1 MNLKKLKKSLSYYL
15 FSKIYYYKG
24 FNKNNLLILDDIF
37 PNSISGF
44 RFEEFTQILLQVEK
58 SKLISTGSSY
68 PLLNATQEDHKKH
81 IVDFKFKYPN
91 LKNQLFKSSRIIN
104 FNAKLVY
111 CIFINNIYNN
121 LFWIEK
127 YKIPFVFTLYPGGGF
142 QVNDEISDFK
152 LKKVFESKQFR
163 KVIVTQKFTQDYLI
177 KNNFCKPETIEF
189 IFGGVVPQI
198 SLNKDLTSKKNY
210 LINKPTLDIVFCA
223 AKYMPK
229 GIDKGFDVFIE
240 VAHSLKAKYNFIK
253 FHVIGGFNETDIDV
267 TALGDKISFYGF
279 QSYENLSNIFKN
291 IDLIISPNKPFYLD
305 KGSFDGFPLGTVVE
319 AVFNGCVAIVSDLL
333 NQNVVF
339 VNNKEILIVRSDV
352 QEIEEKIIDLINN
365 PDKLLSISRK
375 GNQKFNKIYSNE
387 IQMNPRIELLKNEIK
402 KA

>member
-1 MNLKKLKKSLSYYL
+1 MNLKKLKKLLSNCLY
-15 FSKIYYYKG
+15 SKIYYYKG
-24 FNKNNLLILDDIF
+24 FNKKNLLILDDIF

-44 RFEEFTQILLQVEK
+44 RLEEFTQILLQIEN

-81 IVDFKFKYPN
+81 IVDFKLKYPN

-121 LFWIEK
+121 LFLIEK

-142 QVNDEISDFK
+142 QVDDETSDFK

-177 KNNFCKPETIEF
+177 KNNFCKPERIEF
-189 IFGGVVPQI
+189 IFGGVVPQV
-198 SLNKDLTSKKNY
+198 SLNKDLTSRKNY

-240 VAHSLKAKYNFIK
+240 LAHSLNAKYNFIK
-253 FHVIGGFNETDIDV
+253 FHVIGGFNETEIDV
-267 TALGDKISFYGF
+267 TKLGDKISFYGF

-291 IDLIISPNKPFYLD
+291 IDIIISPNKPFYLD

-333 NQNVVF
+333 NQNTVF
-339 VNNKEILIVRSDV
+339 ENKQEILIVKSDA
-352 QEIEEKIIDLINN
+352 QEIETKIIDLINN
-365 PDKLLSISRK
+365 PDKLLSISKK
-375 GNQKFNKIYSNE
+375 GNQKFNTIYSNE

>member
-1 MNLKKLKKSLSYYL
+1 MNLKKLKKLL
-15 FSKIYYYKG
+15 FNFLFLKIFYYKG
-24 FNKNNLLILDDIF
+24 FNKKNLLILDDIF

-44 RFEEFTQILLQVEK
+44 RFEEFTQILSQIEN

-68 PLLNATQEDHKKH
+68 PLLNASQEDHKKH
-81 IVDFKFKYPN
+81 IIDFKLKYPN

-142 QVNDEISDFK
+142 QVNDETSDFK
-152 LKKVFESKQFR
+152 LKKVLESQQFR

-177 KNNFCKPETIEF
+177 KNNFCKPERIEF
-189 IFGGVVPQI
+189 VFGGVVPQI
-198 SLNKDLTSKKNY
+198 SLNKDLISKKNY
-210 LINKPTLDIVFCA
+210 LVNKPTLDIVFCA

-240 VAHSLKAKYNFIK
+240 LAHLLNAKYNFIK

-267 TALGDKISFYGF
+267 TQLNDKISFYGF
-279 QSYENLSNIFKN
+279 QSYENLSNIFNN
-291 IDLIISPNKPFYLD
+291 IDIIISPNKPFYLD

-319 AVFNGCVAIVSDLL
+319 AVFNGCVAIVTDLL
-333 NQNVVF
+333 NQNTVF
-339 VNNKEILIVRSDV
+339 ENDQEILIVRSDA
-352 QEIEEKIIDLINN
+352 QEIEKIIIDLINN
-365 PDKLLSISRK
+365 PDKLLSISKK
-375 GNQKFNKIYSNE
+375 GNQKFNKVYSNK